1 MDNNLEIF
9 KKLND
14 NLQKEVE
21 IIPEKERVGKGSIY
35 ISRYVASEIIQ
46 FLIKEIKVD
55 KKYLIKFT
63 KKAFTYGENIKSPIL
78 QHFALLF
85 LSEYIAQFPEEF
97 ENIIPYIEEWANH
110 EDWIIRECVKFP
122 IISEL
127 KKKPEIT
134 LDFLSQWAK
143 SENEN
148 IRRLVAES
156 LRPQAE
162 VKWLRD
168 AAKNDKVLEILTI
181 LNKDPSIYVRKS
193 VGNNIKDLT
202 KYMPEKMLNLM
213 EKWLKESKNIKVHD
227 ELAMEIGLSK
237 EEKRLI
243 WTMKQSMRWIKERN
257 PRFHPRLER
266 ILGKNYVLYFDE
278 KRNRLAKPLR
288 KD

>member
-14 NLQKEVE
+14 NLQKEDE

-35 ISRYVASEIIQ
+35 ISRYVAREIIQ

-63 KKAFTYGENIKSPIL
+63 QKAFIYGENIKSSIL

-97 ENIIPYIEEWANH
+97 ENIIALIEKWANH
-110 EDWIIRECVKFP
+110 EDWIIRECAKFS
-122 IISEL
+122 IISGL
-127 KKKPEIT
+127 KKEPEIT
-134 LDFLSQWAK
+134 LDFLSKWAK
-143 SENEN
+143 SENKN
-148 IRRLVAES
+148 IRRLVAEG

-193 VGNNIKDLT
+193 VGNNIKDLS

-213 EKWLKESKNIKVHD
+213 ENWLKESKNIKVHD
-227 ELAMEIGLSK
+227 ELASEIDLTK

-243 WTMKQSMRWIKERN
+243 WTMKQAMRWIKERN
-257 PRFHPRLER
+257 PRFHSRLEK